1 MTLTAAYVAGLVDG
15 EGCISIMKSGRH
27 HAPVVTIGM
36 TKVALPILRKLN
48 AEWGGIVDMHRPK
61 TDKWAEAWR
70 WMLHG
75 QACGPFLRRIQPHLH
90 LKREQCEVALA
101 LVDLRDSLVPTGE
114 SRAKWT
120 QEASNRSRLMKD
132 QMRELNAKGPSQGTP
147 SGWIARLVGD
157 QWIQPQM
164 SLLTFGH
171 LALFSGT
178 WPASGSM
185 RSGRVYER
193 RTSALRITEIAG
205 SPSHGP
211 PTPRARDSK
220 GRGREDGLPA
230 VIELMPTPVL
240 GTPRCSDGMQ
250 YQLRHSVTDARGRLE
265 DQISMLPTPTVS
277 EANGT
282 GPPDSPR
289 NDTLR
294 AQVAL
299 LPTPRASENENR
311 QTKRSPSQEAGTHGL
326 SLAAEVCSLPTPT
339 AGNFNDG
346 ESLESREARRARNKA
361 KGINGNG
368 QGAPLAITAQQ
379 LSGAPTSQPSADGS
393 TSSDGLPLGQ
403 LSLDD
408 LESG

>member
-1 MTLTAAYVAGLVDG
+1 
-15 EGCISIMKSGRH
+15 
-27 HAPVVTIGM
+27 
-36 TKVALPILRKLN
+36 
-48 AEWGGIVDMHRPK
+48 
-61 TDKWAEAWR
+61 
-70 WMLHG
+70 
-75 QACGPFLRRIQPHLH
+75 
-90 LKREQCEVALA
+90 
-101 LVDLRDSLVPTGE
+101 
-114 SRAKWT
+114 
-120 QEASNRSRLMKD
+120 MKD

-220 GRGREDGLPA
+220 GRGWEDGLPA

-265 DQISMLPTPTVS
+265 DQISMLPTPRARDGKGRDPNPRGVDLN
-277 EANGT
+277 EA
-282 GPPDSPR
+282 
-289 NDTLR
+289 
-294 AQVAL
+294 VAL

-326 SLAAEVCSLPTPT
+326 SLAAEVCSLPTPRVSAERT
-339 AGNFNDG
+339 GRGTIVRSSSSPSLAQAVEIAAGQMPR
-346 ESLESREARRARNKA
+346 ELEGLEEIPPSWRGDHTNR
-361 KGINGNG
+361 
-368 QGAPLAITAQQ
+368 
-379 LSGAPTSQPSADGS
+379 PSAAGS
-393 TSSDGLPLGQ
+393 TSPDGLPLGQ
-403 LSLDD
+403 LSLDE